1 MGFEHSRGLL
11 IVFHGLKLNIG
22 MSKKLERGLEGIE
35 GIVHQRWFIHKL
47 KGEYL
52 SRLNIGDN

>member
-1 MGFEHSRGLL
+1 
-11 IVFHGLKLNIG
+11 VFHGLKLNIG